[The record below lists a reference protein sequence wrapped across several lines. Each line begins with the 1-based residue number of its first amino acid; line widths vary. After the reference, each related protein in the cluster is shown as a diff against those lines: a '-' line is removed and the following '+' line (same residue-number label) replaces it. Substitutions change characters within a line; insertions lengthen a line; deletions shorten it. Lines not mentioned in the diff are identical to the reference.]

1 MSDIADRVK
10 KIVVEHLG
18 VEEDKVTQTASFI
31 DDLGADSLDTVELIM
46 AFEEEFGAEI
56 PDEDAEKLRTVG
68 DAVRIVLSPT
78 GYALANGRFT
88 DPMQPTL
95 LALQLPYV
103 QRDLRAA
110 TAIEALVLL
119 AGPGY
124 RLMVDHVHRQVGFE
138 VRPRFANYSHTDT
151 TPRPTRDIAKASAW
165 NCRALAGKF

>member
-1 MSDIADRVK
+1 MRRTWIVIPLMLTALTAQAGELVVGRYSRIVSDAPEAPLSAPV
-10 KIVVEHLG
+10 LN
-18 VEEDKVTQTASFI
+18 
-31 DDLGADSLDTVELIM
+31 
-46 AFEEEFGAEI
+46 AFVA
-56 PDEDAEKLRTVG
+56 ARTVG

-78 GYALANGRFT
+78 GYALAGGRYT

-110 TAIEALVLL
+110 TAIEALVRL

-138 VRPRFANYSHTDT
+138 VRPRFASYSHTHTVPAT
-151 TPRPTRDIAKASAW
+151 TRGIVKANAW
-165 NCRALAGKF
+165 NCRALAGKFQCVAAS

>member
-1 MSDIADRVK
+1 MRRTWIVRPLMRTALTAQAGEWVVGRSSRIVSDAPDAPLSAPV
-10 KIVVEHLG
+10 LN
-18 VEEDKVTQTASFI
+18 
-31 DDLGADSLDTVELIM
+31 
-46 AFEEEFGAEI
+46 AFVSA
-56 PDEDAEKLRTVG
+56 RTVG

-78 GYALANGRFT
+78 GYALAGGRYT

-110 TAIEALVLL
+110 TAIEALVRL

-138 VRPRFANYSHTDT
+138 VRPRFASYSHTET
-151 TPRPTRDIAKASAW
+151 TPSQRRAIAKASAW
-165 NCRALAGKF
+165 NCQTRAGKFQCVAAS

>member
-1 MSDIADRVK
+1 MRRTWIVIPLMLATLTTQAGELVVGRYSRIISDAPEAPLSAPV
-10 KIVVEHLG
+10 LN
-18 VEEDKVTQTASFI
+18 
-31 DDLGADSLDTVELIM
+31 
-46 AFEEEFGAEI
+46 AFVSA
-56 PDEDAEKLRTVG
+56 RTVG

-138 VRPRFANYSHTDT
+138 VRARFANYSHTDT
-151 TPRPTRDIAKASAW
+151 TPRQTRDIAKASAW
-165 NCRALAGKF
+165 NCRALAGKFQCVAAS

>member
-1 MSDIADRVK
+1 MRRTW
-10 KIVVEHLG
+10 IVMPLTLATLSAQAGELVVG
-18 VEEDKVTQTASFI
+18 RYSRIVTDAPEAPLSAPV
-31 DDLGADSLDTVELIM
+31 LN
-46 AFEEEFGAEI
+46 AFVSA
-56 PDEDAEKLRTVG
+56 RTVG

-78 GYALANGRFT
+78 GYALANGRYT

-138 VRPRFANYSHTDT
+138 VRPRFANYGYA
-151 TPRPTRDIAKASAW
+151 PTALRKADHIAKSNFW
-165 NCRALAGKF
+165 ECRTRAGKFQCVAAS

>member
-1 MSDIADRVK
+1 MRRTWIVMPLMLASLSAPAGELVVGRYSRIVSDAPEAPLSAPV
-10 KIVVEHLG
+10 LN
-18 VEEDKVTQTASFI
+18 
-31 DDLGADSLDTVELIM
+31 
-46 AFEEEFGAEI
+46 AFVA
-56 PDEDAEKLRTVG
+56 ARTVG

-78 GYALANGRFT
+78 GYALAGGRYS

-110 TAIEALVLL
+110 TAIEALVRL

-138 VRPRFANYSHTDT
+138 VRPRFANYSHTAT
-151 TPRPTRDIAKASAW
+151 TPIKTRAIAKASAW
-165 NCRALAGKF
+165 NCRASAEKFQCVAAS